1 MIQRIP
7 PKSGVAFILR
17 KGQRLTVTD
26 PEGEQVSDLVA
37 YNLDDRKEVISS
49 GRSLDYA
56 GRMFLTTGD
65 VLYSNRS
72 RDMLK
77 IVKDEVGRHDFTL
90 TPCSKDTFRKLYDE
104 ADPQGGC
111 QENLEAALSE
121 YGIGPDDIPIAFN
134 IFMHVEM
141 DPETGKIS
149 VLPPLSK
156 AGQSIVLEACMDL
169 VIGMTSCSAGESNNF
184 VYKPID
190 YQIGLGVA

>member
-90 TPCSKDTFRKLYDE
+90 TPCSKDTFRKLYNE

-134 IFMHVEM
+134 IFMHVAM
-141 DPETGKIS
+141 DP
-149 VLPPLSK
+149 
-156 AGQSIVLEACMDL
+156 
-169 VIGMTSCSAGESNNF
+169 
-184 VYKPID
+184 
-190 YQIGLGVA
+190 